1 MNRPSQQFVF
11 GALMLA
17 AALPASADRLT
28 DTETAYRAHKAAIV
42 RGDLQAAMIG
52 LSDDVIYVAGP
63 ACLPSKPCVGKDA
76 ARENFVARA
85 IDQKMQIVPAAVSSA
100 GDDGASVRTR
110 AEVSWPGI
118 DKLGIQRIVGIDT
131 VIMRDG
137 KIASVIFVPDMADEQ
152 TAKLYRTPPPAAR

>member
-63 ACLPSKPCVGKDA
+63 ACLPSKP
-76 ARENFVARA
+76 
-85 IDQKMQIVPAAVSSA
+85 
-100 GDDGASVRTR
+100 
-110 AEVSWPGI
+110 
-118 DKLGIQRIVGIDT
+118 
-131 VIMRDG
+131 
-137 KIASVIFVPDMADEQ
+137 DMADEQ